1 MHMLYTVNLTTCF
14 YVSQMIQ
21 SVHPCAY
28 CKKLLVSLSMKS
40 MYISLCRRCWDV
52 SCLLGSLRS
61 SPHRPKQPSQP
72 PGRALGQMQPLGQRQ
87 ALLHSLPDPLEQALN
102 PFRSQG
108 QHPAHHRRLR
118 LLDLQGLA

>member
-40 MYISLCRRCWDV
+40 MYISLCRRCWDA

-61 SPHRPKQPSQP
+61 SPHRSKQPSQP
-72 PGRALGQMQPLGQRQ
+72 PGRALGQMQPLDQRQ
-87 ALLHSLPDPLEQALN
+87 TLLHRLPDPLGQALN
-102 PFRSQG
+102 PFQSQG
-108 QHPAHHRRLR
+108 QLPAHHRRHR